1 MGANIDPIYTRVGDI
16 QFATLA
22 AGANNTAD
30 GTSGTKAFVF
40 TADATNGG
48 FVREIRCKPAPGT
61 TTTVTAVRVW
71 LNNGSSDT
79 VAANNI
85 LLGDF
90 TMPAFTA
97 SAAAA
102 SVDIVY
108 ALNMALPPGYR
119 IFVTTAQTATGTLHF
134 SCIGG
139 KY

>member
-1 MGANIDPIYTRVGDI
+1 MPANIDPIYTKVGDI
-16 QFATLA
+16 QWATLA

-30 GTSGTKAFVF
+30 GTSGTKALVF

-48 FVREIRCKPAPGT
+48 YLREIRCKPAPGT
-61 TTTVTAVRVW
+61 TSTATAVRVW

-97 SAAAA
+97 STAAA
-102 SVDIVY
+102 SPDITY
-108 ALNMALPPGYR
+108 PLGIAIPPGYR
-119 IFVTTAQTATGTLHF
+119 VYVTTAQTATATLHF
-134 SCIGG
+134 TGVGG